1 MTVALQSIKKIASAS
16 AMSAWVQE
24 MWFGT
29 RHGEYQALPSTLLSS
44 KSDNAEDL

>member
-1 MTVALQSIKKIASAS
+1 MTVELQSIRKTESAIARSG
-16 AMSAWVQE
+16 VQE

-44 KSDNAEDL
+44 KSDNAEYL